1 MSVPA
6 LTHIYQNHHLDST
19 RWEYFEP
26 RSDDIVIS
34 TSYKAGTTWMQ
45 TIVAN
50 LLHPHDDMLLPVTEM
65 SPWLDMRM
73 YPLEGVL
80 NQLKLQ
86 NDRRFIKTHLPLDG
100 LSYHRDIRYIV
111 VGRDARDVFMS
122 LLNHWGNHTDA
133 FYESMNGVAS
143 RVGEVFPRYSGNVRA
158 IWTDWMTKGWFDWET
173 EGYPYWGHMNH
184 CMTWWKYRHLPNIK
198 LVHYSDLLTDL
209 ETQMR
214 EIAEYLGIQI
224 PNSRWPHVVDACR
237 FETVK
242 KNPEKVAGNKSFAF
256 KGGADTFINK
266 GTNGRWKHILNESD
280 LALYEAAKERVMSK
294 EAAMWLETGWC
305 RKSS

>member
-50 LLHPHDDMLLPVTEM
+50 LLHPHDDMLIPVTEM

-122 LLNHWGNHTDA
+122 LLNHW
-133 FYESMNGVAS
+133 
-143 RVGEVFPRYSGNVRA
+143 
-158 IWTDWMTKGWFDWET
+158 
-173 EGYPYWGHMNH
+173 
-184 CMTWWKYRHLPNIK
+184 
-198 LVHYSDLLTDL
+198 
-209 ETQMR
+209 
-214 EIAEYLGIQI
+214 
-224 PNSRWPHVVDACR
+224 
-237 FETVK
+237 
-242 KNPEKVAGNKSFAF
+242 
-256 KGGADTFINK
+256 
-266 GTNGRWKHILNESD
+266 
-280 LALYEAAKERVMSK
+280 
-294 EAAMWLETGWC
+294 
-305 RKSS
+305 